1 MSEQENPSAVPE
13 GSAASAIGR
22 SATRPATTPALATPP
37 RNPAPE
43 SAAPE
48 TAAPAKGPAALW
60 SDGLGLA
67 GTRAAQVLLLVGL
80 AWVVIRVLT
89 LVPLVVIPVLLAV
102 ILAAAISP
110 LVRWLAGHGWPRAL
124 AVLTSFVAVLA
135 VFGGVV
141 TAVVALVR
149 MQFKELVTRA
159 LAGIDQLH
167 AFLNNGP
174 VPVSDQELAN
184 AKESV
189 QKFFSSGNLGSD
201 ALTGLRTGG
210 EILAG
215 MVLMAVILFFFLK
228 DGAVIRG
235 FLFGVL
241 PARHRDRAHRA
252 AAAST
257 RVLGGYVRGT
267 ALVAA
272 IDAAIVAVALLILGV
287 PLAVPL
293 AVFVFIGGFIPI
305 IGATAAGSL
314 AVLVALV
321 SNGPVPAVV
330 VLAVLVGAN
339 QLEHHVL
346 QPLLMGKVLNIH
358 GLVILLSLAAGT
370 MLAGVIGALL
380 AVPLAAVGWTIIK
393 VWTGRDAVDQRATGQ
408 LSPGQ
413 AAAVQ

>member
-1 MSEQENPSAVPE
+1 MSEQEYQ
-13 GSAASAIGR
+13 
-22 SATRPATTPALATPP
+22 
-37 RNPAPE
+37 NPAPE
-43 SAAPE
+43 PAAPE
-48 TAAPAKGPAALW
+48 PAAPAKGPAALW
-60 SDGLGLA
+60 SDGLGRA

-80 AWVVIRVLT
+80 AWVVIRVLI

-228 DGAVIRG
+228 DGAVIRA
-235 FLFGVL
+235 FLFGFL
-241 PARHRDRAHRA
+241 PVRHRDRAHRA

-267 ALVAA
+267 ALIAA
-272 IDAAIVAVALLILGV
+272 IDAAIVALALLILGV

-321 SNGPVPAVV
+321 SNGPVPALV
-330 VLAVLVGAN
+330 VLAVLIGAN

-393 VWTGRDAVDQRATGQ
+393 VWTGRDAADHPA
-408 LSPGQ
+408 PGQ
-413 AAAVQ
+413 SPPHEPAVAG

>member
-1 MSEQENPSAVPE
+1 MCEQEYQ
-13 GSAASAIGR
+13 
-22 SATRPATTPALATPP
+22 
-37 RNPAPE
+37 NPAPE
-43 SAAPE
+43 PAAPSP
-48 TAAPAKGPAALW
+48 AAPSKGPAALW
-60 SDGLGLA
+60 SDGLGRA

-80 AWVVIRVLT
+80 AWVVIRVLI

-215 MVLMAVILFFFLK
+215 IVLMAVILFFFLK
-228 DGAVIRG
+228 DGAVIRA
-235 FLFGVL
+235 FLFGFL

-267 ALVAA
+267 ALIAA

-321 SNGPVPAVV
+321 SNGPVPALV
-330 VLAVLVGAN
+330 VLAVLIGAN

-393 VWTGRDAVDQRATGQ
+393 VWTGRDAADLPASGQ
-408 LSPGQ
+408 SPPHEP
-413 AAAVQ
+413 AVAG

>member
-1 MSEQENPSAVPE
+1 MSEQKYQ
-13 GSAASAIGR
+13 
-22 SATRPATTPALATPP
+22 
-37 RNPAPE
+37 NPAPE
-43 SAAPE
+43 P
-48 TAAPAKGPAALW
+48 AAPANGPAALW
-60 SDGLGLA
+60 SDGLGRA

-228 DGAVIRG
+228 DGAVIRA
-235 FLFGVL
+235 FLFGFL

-267 ALVAA
+267 ALIAA

-393 VWTGRDAVDQRATGQ
+393 VWTGRDAADHPA
-408 LSPGQ
+408 PGQ
-413 AAAVQ
+413 SPPHEPAVAG

>member
-43 SAAPE
+43 SAAP
-48 TAAPAKGPAALW
+48 AKGPAALW
-60 SDGLGLA
+60 SDGLGRA

-235 FLFGVL
+235 FLFGFL

-267 ALVAA
+267 ALIAA

-393 VWTGRDAVDQRATGQ
+393 VWTGRDAPDQQAPDQQAPGQ
-408 LSPGQ
+408 LSPGK